1 MIPDSIEPRGSILT
15 TSIRLDSSWP
25 KSVDRHDRHR
35 LYSYLKTRFGIPV
48 QTFDGYLIFK
58 RKKSWWL
65 LRDTPLLER
74 FSHLKVS
81 IIGMR
86 AFNQIQEFIKP
97 TTRLIQVFGR
107 FATKRVHSIDRGQLD
122 LLRNGN
128 TLPGPADDQDGY
140 IILSFKDQP
149 LGLGLLIKGTIHSQ
163 LPRKD
168 YLYISL

>member
-1 MIPDSIEPRGSILT
+1 
-15 TSIRLDSSWP
+15 LDSSWP

-65 LRDTPLLER
+65 LQDTPLVER
-74 FSHLKVS
+74 VSHLKVS

-86 AFNQIQEFIKP
+86 AFNQIQEFVKP

-107 FATKRVHSIDRGQLD
+107 FATKRVYSIDSVQLD
-122 LLRNGN
+122 VLLNGK
-128 TLPGPADDQDGY
+128 TLPGPVDEQDGY
-140 IILSFKDQP
+140 VIFSFKKQP
-149 LGLGLLIKGTIHSQ
+149 IGLGLLLNGTIRSQ

-168 YLYISL
+168 FLLITR